1 MNNSLHR
8 AANAGAFLPEAK
20 STSLIERIQQKFS
33 INKEDMQ
40 SHNVPAL
47 KEVITD
53 AHLDA
58 ELARMK
64 KQTREK

>member
-1 MNNSLHR
+1 MNNSLNR
-8 AANAGAFLPEAK
+8 AANAAFLPETK

-64 KQTREK
+64 KQTRDK